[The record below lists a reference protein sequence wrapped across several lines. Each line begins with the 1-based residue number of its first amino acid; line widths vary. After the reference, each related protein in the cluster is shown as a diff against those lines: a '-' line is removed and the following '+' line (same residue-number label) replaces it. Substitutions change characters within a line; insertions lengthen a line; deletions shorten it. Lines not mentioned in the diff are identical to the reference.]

1 MKHNYQFAIMLLLAS
16 AAVVAQ
22 ESTPRVYRSGYEW
35 IEESTGSLAAAKSL
49 RIKTS
54 SGAIQAQG
62 NQQTGVTYTIRK
74 HVRASSEEAARRE
87 FARLRVYAANSVEGG
102 IIRGEREN
110 NYVRG
115 SIDFDIQ
122 FPRQIS
128 FVRLETG
135 NGHLLAR
142 NITGKVEAITG
153 GSAIQL
159 DEIGGDVHA
168 RSGGGDIEIGKAGG
182 DVRVETGGGG
192 IHVGS
197 AGGRVFAVSGGG
209 ELSVGS
215 AQAMVLQ
222 TGAGAIRVN
231 KCTGEVT
238 ASTGGGS
245 VDLSEVGHALVSS
258 GGGSIKAIRMAGG
271 LRVDTGSGPIVVDL
285 AATRGSFTES
295 RLETAAGD
303 IVVYIP
309 EDLGIT
315 IRAAVELANGE
326 GIISK
331 DFPALQVSHG
341 SQQLGPREIW
351 AEGSLNGGGPLL
363 HVHTTTGTITF
374 KRRETSAS
382 R

>member
-1 MKHNYQFAIMLLLAS
+1 MLLLAS

-35 IEESTGSLAAAKSL
+35 IEESAGSLAGAKSL
-49 RIKTS
+49 RVKTS

-62 NQQTGVTYTIRK
+62 NQQNGVTYTIRK
-74 HVRASSEEAARRE
+74 RVRAASEEAARRE
-87 FARLRVYAANSVEGG
+87 FARLRVYAANSAEGS
-102 IIRGEREN
+102 IIRGERE

-122 FPRQIS
+122 LPRQIS

-153 GSAIQL
+153 ASTIQL

-182 DVRVETGGGG
+182 DVRAETGGGG
-192 IHVGS
+192 IHIVS
-197 AGGRVFAVSGGG
+197 AGGKVFAVSGGG

-222 TGAGAIRVN
+222 TGAGAIHVD

-245 VDLSEVGHALVSS
+245 VDLNEVTRDVNVRS
-258 GGGSIKAIRMAGG
+258 GGGSIKAVRIAGG

-309 EDLGIT
+309 DDLGIT

-326 GIISK
+326 GIVSK

-374 KRRETSAS
+374 KRRETSA
-382 R
+382 RR

>member
-1 MKHNYQFAIMLLLAS
+1 MKQNYQFAIMLLLAS

-35 IEESTGSLAAAKSL
+35 IEESAGSLAAAKSL
-49 RIKTS
+49 RVKTS

-62 NQQTGVTYTIRK
+62 NQQNSVTYTIRK

-87 FARLRVYAANSVEGG
+87 FARLRVYAANSAEGG
-102 IIRGEREN
+102 IIRGERE

-122 FPRQIS
+122 LPRQIS

-135 NGHLLAR
+135 SGHLLAR
-142 NITGKVEAITG
+142 NIKGRVEAITG
-153 GSAIQL
+153 ASTIQL

-192 IHVGS
+192 IHIGS
-197 AGGRVFAVSGGG
+197 AGGKVFAVSGGG

-222 TGAGAIRVN
+222 TGAGAIHVD

-245 VDLSEVGHALVSS
+245 VDLSEVMHARVSS
-258 GGGSIKAIRMAGG
+258 GGGSIKAIRIAGG

-309 EDLGIT
+309 DDLGIT

-326 GIISK
+326 GIVSK
-331 DFPALQVSHG
+331 DFPGLQVSHG

-374 KRRETSAS
+374 KRRETSA
-382 R
+382 RR